1 MKIKVIGKRQGTS
14 RKSGKRYL
22 QVAYLDRMFG
32 GEGEAGNSLFLD
44 PAEYDYN
51 SVTIGKMYEAEFTRN
66 GYLVSFKPA
75 Q

>member
-22 QVAYLDRMFG
+22 QVTYLDRMIG
-32 GEGEAGNSLFLD
+32 GEGEAGDSLFLD
-44 PAEYDYN
+44 PEEYNYQ
-51 SVTIGKMYEAEFTRN
+51 SVIIGKMYEVEFTRN